1 MAATM
6 SHPSMYLAPHHSNTA
21 PRAADIR
28 PMLRLTEP
36 MTAADAAPS
45 KAAVDP
51 GVKPFMR
58 LVGSVEPQGAERRV
72 FPRKQVDAR
81 VQGKRLD
88 HSIDAR
94 RMPFL
99 HLSLKDV
106 SVGGLAAISSQPVAA
121 GERVNVFFPPEGTN
135 RGWDA
140 CGRVIRCDAGHFGY
154 RIAVEFEAI
163 PLAA

>member
-6 SHPSMYLAPHHSNTA
+6 SYQMHQTPQLEA
-21 PRAADIR
+21 
-28 PMLRLTEP
+28 
-36 MTAADAAPS
+36 
-45 KAAVDP
+45 
-51 GVKPFMR
+51 KPFMR
-58 LVGSVEPQGAERRV
+58 LVTDSDTGGAERRI

-94 RMPFL
+94 RQPFL
-99 HLSLKDV
+99 HLNLRDV
-106 SVGGLAAISSQPVAA
+106 SVGGVAAISQSPVAP
-121 GERVNVFFPPEGTN
+121 GERISVFFPPHGSK

-140 CGRVIRCDAGHFGY
+140 CGRVIRCDPGNFGY